1 MVVVALIRGL
11 EGMRKVT
18 ALTAILVL
26 LPLPGVSAA
35 APRVQGW
42 NTAVF
47 RVSCL
52 DHSFLRISAFT
63 FRWKKIPAVEL
74 RLRDPLGRTAGSD
87 RHMARVP
94 STRYGETAEIPSR
107 PSTTRALHLEICDAA
122 TGRYALTI
130 KEHGTQSYFLSIG
143 GDDGTSARLGPT
155 LLFQPTPGRICEYRF
170 RFERRKSRVWISW
183 LDLDGHE
190 LAPSLRPVCKP
201 ILKA

>member
-1 MVVVALIRGL
+1 MQKLSAL
-11 EGMRKVT
+11 
-18 ALTAILVL
+18 ALLSVL
-26 LPLPGVSAA
+26 LLLPGATAA

-63 FRWKKIPAVEL
+63 HRWKQVPAVEL

-87 RHMARVP
+87 NHIAKVP
-94 STRYGETAEIPSR
+94 SARYGETAEIPSR
-107 PSTTRALHLEICDAA
+107 ASTTRALHLEICNAA

-130 KEHGTQSYFLSIG
+130 KEHGTETYFLSVG
-143 GDDGTSARLGPT
+143 GDDGKTAKLGPT
-155 LLFQPTPGRICEYRF
+155 LLFRPTPGRICEYGF
-170 RFERRKSRVWISW
+170 RFETRKSRVWIFW
-183 LDLDGHE
+183 LDLDGRA
-190 LAPSLRPVCKP
+190 LAPSERPVCKP